1 MLDRIRK
8 TTVLAACGV
17 AVLGALVAGIAASA
31 GAAHAAGAYPD
42 RLITI
47 VAPYPPG
54 GATDLYARSVG
65 NGLAELGQ
73 ATVVDNR
80 AGASGIIGADYVSR
94 QPADGYTYLIGASSM
109 FSVLP
114 LLSKRMENVYQHI
127 EPVSLLGFNP
137 SYVVVPASLPVNNI
151 QDLVAYLKA
160 NPGKYGYGSAGAG
173 TSQHVFM
180 ELFKQRAGVDVFPV
194 QYKGSGPMVVDLIAG
209 RVVMAIEQGPAVLS
223 YIKAGK
229 LKALAVTTAKRA
241 EALPDVPTLS
251 ETILPGFEAVTWFA
265 IYAPKGLPQDVLAKV
280 VPQIAKTMS
289 SKEVKDRLAAVG
301 VEATSSTPQEV
312 VARQAAETKLWKEV
326 IERSHI
332 QLED

>member
-1 MLDRIRK
+1 MRSWTWKRLLS
-8 TTVLAACGV
+8 TLVCSVGVMAAV
-17 AVLGALVAGIAASA
+17 QAET
-31 GAAHAAGAYPD
+31 YPS
-42 RLITI
+42 RAITI

-54 GATDLYARSVG
+54 GATDLYARSLA

-73 ATVVDNR
+73 ATIVDNR

-114 LLSKRMENVYQHI
+114 LLSKRMANVYDHI

-137 SYVVVPASLPVNNI
+137 SYVVVPATLPVNNI
-151 QDLVAYLKA
+151 QELLAYLKA
-160 NPGKYGYGSAGAG
+160 NPGKYGYGSAGTG

-180 ELFKQRAGVDVFPV
+180 ELFKQRAKVDVFAV

-209 RVVMAIEQGPAVLS
+209 RVVMAIEQGPAVLA

-229 LKALAVTTAKRA
+229 LKALAVTTTKRSV
-241 EALPDVPTLS
+241 ALPDVPTLGES
-251 ETILPGFEAVTWFA
+251 VLPGFEAVTWFA
-265 IYAPKGLPQDVLAKV
+265 VYAPKGVPKDVIAKV

-289 SKEVKDRLAAVG
+289 SKEVVERLGTVG
-301 VEATSSTPQEV
+301 VEPTSSTPEELVQ
-312 VARQAAETKLWKEV
+312 RQAAETKLWKDV
-326 IERSHI
+326 ITRSQI
-332 QLED
+332 SLED